1 MKKKDREIIA
11 VLLTQNRKDLLIKGL
26 HGLLNQTKKIK
37 KIFVIDSV
45 SSDGTYDLLVAKGI
59 INHLNVKYVRLEENK
74 GPSGGFA
81 EGIKHALKENP
92 EWIWIL
98 DDDIYPKKDCLDK
111 LLKFADVS
119 KCIAPYRD
127 KTVPFFN
134 PAIGVVSH
142 SKNLSFNNK
151 KDFVFTN
158 TCCFEGMLL
167 HSDLIK
173 KIGLPDERFF
183 QVNGDTIY
191 GFLASL
197 QTNIVH
203 VKNAI
208 MVRLL
213 PTKKPLTN
221 KRVYLLIRNHFLIRQ
236 YLKKFDL
243 YRPSFFISIFILM
256 ILYYSIIMPFKTL
269 SIIMPFAV
277 MKGIY
282 HGFIGKFGS
291 PKL

>member
-1 MKKKDREIIA
+1 MEKKDGEIVA

-26 HGLLNQTKKIK
+26 HGLFNQTRKIK
-37 KIFVIDSV
+37 KIFIIDSV
-45 SSDGTYDLLVAKGI
+45 STDGTYDLLSKKGI
-59 INHLNVKYVRLEENK
+59 ISRSDIKYIRLKENK

-81 EGIKHALKENP
+81 EGIKHALKENSS
-92 EWIWIL
+92 WIWIL

-111 LLKFADVS
+111 LLNFSNVS
-119 KCIAPYRD
+119 KCIAPFRD

-134 PAIGVVSH
+134 PAIGVVTH
-142 SKNLSFNNK
+142 SKNLSFKNK
-151 KDFVFTN
+151 KYFVFTN

-183 QVNGDTIY
+183 QVNGDTVY

-221 KRVYLLIRNHFLIRQ
+221 KRVYLLIRNHFLVRK
-236 YLKKFDL
+236 YLIKYDL
-243 YRPSFFISIFILM
+243 YRPSYFISIFMLM
-256 ILYYSIIMPFKTL
+256 ILYYLLFMPIKSISISMPYFVL
-269 SIIMPFAV
+269 
-277 MKGIY
+277 KGMF
-282 HGFIGKFGS
+282 HGLTSKFGA
-291 PKL
+291 PK